1 MHTRQLAV
9 QSVRFVLAQTRRFLK
24 ERPDGIDVTSKT
36 SYDLPADLPVPVDD
50 GGCKGLRGRRI
61 PSVPLVST
69 SERRVDLS
77 SLSGT
82 VVVFCYPHT
91 GRPNMPNPKEW
102 DDIPGAR
109 GCTPQACSFRDHFSR
124 LRDLDATVYGLSA
137 DSTEWQQEA
146 VQRLQLPFELL
157 SDSALE
163 FTGSIG
169 LPTFQSDGR
178 VFIKRVSLIIDQ
190 GRIEKVFYPIFPPD
204 RNASD
209 IIAFLQSPAKSSIQ
223 SSEG

>member
-1 MHTRQLAV
+1 
-9 QSVRFVLAQTRRFLK
+9 
-24 ERPDGIDVTSKT
+24 
-36 SYDLPADLPVPVDD
+36 
-50 GGCKGLRGRRI
+50 
-61 PSVPLVST
+61 
-69 SERRVDLS
+69 
-77 SLSGT
+77 
-82 VVVFCYPHT
+82 
-91 GRPNMPNPKEW
+91 MPNPKEW